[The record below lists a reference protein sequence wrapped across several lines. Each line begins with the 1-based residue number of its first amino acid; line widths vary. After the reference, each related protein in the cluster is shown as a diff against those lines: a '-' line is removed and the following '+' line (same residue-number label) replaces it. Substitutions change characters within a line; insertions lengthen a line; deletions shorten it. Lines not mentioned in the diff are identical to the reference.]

1 MSIDKFKNKI
11 DTAEETTSWKK
22 TDQRKLPFMEHR

>member
-11 DTAEETTSWKK
+11 DTVEETPSWKK
-22 TDQRKLPFMEHR
+22 TDQRKLLIIEHR